1 MRFRTVV
8 FISVAL
14 LLSAWGATAGIPQTR
29 AQKTVEELV
38 SRPPLASASVGVF
51 AQRMDGDTLASFNSR
66 VKLVP
71 ASNMKLI
78 TTGLAL
84 TALGEDFRFETALG
98 YDGVIEGNGVLKGDL
113 YIIGGGDPTTGSKA
127 RCAEP
132 IEAVFGSWL
141 KMLVSSGI
149 TSVSGRVVGDRRYLD
164 SVTPEGMGWTYDD
177 LGTNYGAGPT
187 GLNFFENAQNFYIKP
202 GSSPGQSPDIRPR
215 YPETPWMTFI
225 NHAAT
230 GRARTRNT
238 IYYIN
243 THLAPRGE
251 FAGSFPVDRNGY
263 TLECSNRFG
272 SYTCAHYFCK
282 YLEANGVSVSG
293 GAADLGMDGYVR
305 EAPWETDGGTPAADA
320 KSLHILGHTG
330 SASLRSIA
338 RETNC
343 ESDNFFAETLLKTLS
358 VKRGYGTDYDSC
370 VLAAEA
376 ELSSLGLKP
385 AAGCRIFDGSGLSRK
400 NYVSP
405 SFFVNFLTAMARTP
419 AADAFLSSLPQPG
432 GEGTL
437 EYKFP
442 SADAAFRGRI
452 RMKSGSMNGILCYSG
467 YILPQDGDLSH
478 AVAFSILTNNSTV
491 SSWAVSPQIDK
502 IIEALAAE
510 N

>member
-1 MRFRTVV
+1 MRLRTA
-8 FISVAL
+8 FLISVAL
-14 LLSAWGATAGIPQTR
+14 LLAARSATAGIPQTLS
-29 AQKTVEELV
+29 QKTVDAVV

-51 AQRMDGDTLASFNSR
+51 AMRMDGDTLACHNQR

-84 TALGEDFRFETALG
+84 ASLGEDFRFETRLG
-98 YDGVIEGNGVLKGDL
+98 YDGTIEDGILKGDL

-127 RCAEP
+127 QCAEP
-132 IEAVFGSWL
+132 ADALFASWL
-141 KMLVSSGI
+141 KLLRAAGI
-149 TSVSGRVVGDRRYLD
+149 KAVSGRVVGDPRCLGGI
-164 SVTPEGMGWTYDD
+164 TPEGLGWTYDD

-187 GLNFFENAQNFYIKP
+187 GLNFFENAQNFSIKP
-202 GSSPGQSPDIRPR
+202 GSSPGQKPDIRVR
-215 YPETPWMTFI
+215 YPETPWMTFV
-225 NHAAT
+225 NHATT
-230 GRARTRNT
+230 GGARTRNT
-238 IYYIN
+238 VYYIN
-243 THLAPRGE
+243 THLSPCGE

-272 SYTCAHYFCK
+272 AYTCAYYFCR
-282 YLEANGVSVSG
+282 YLTANGVAVEG
-293 GAADLGMDGYVR
+293 GASDISPDGHLR
-305 EAPWETDGGTPAADA
+305 ATPGIAGDGGPAAEQE
-320 KSLHILGHTG
+320 SLSLIGGTR
-330 SASLRSIA
+330 SAALKSIA

-370 VLAAEA
+370 VSAAEA
-376 ELSSLGLKP
+376 ALSSLGLNP
-385 AAGCRIFDGSGLSRK
+385 ASGCRIFDGSGLSRK

-405 SFFVNFLTAMARTP
+405 AFFVNFLTAMARTDV
-419 AADAFLSSLPQPG
+419 AGAFLASLPQPG
-432 GEGTL
+432 GKGTL

-442 SADAAFRGRI
+442 SADAAFRSRI

-467 YILPQDGDLSH
+467 YILPQDGDLSR
-478 AVAFSILTNNSTV
+478 AVVFSILTNNTTA